1 MLRAVQVLRQR
12 FMTNLRNPLMRRNV
26 AIHTGG
32 KLIGMAIV
40 LLLIT
45 TFVPHMFAH
54 AATSARDAPAPHI
67 NAINTIW
74 VLVAAFLV
82 FAMQIGFEMLESG
95 FARQREAVNILVE
108 GIADTCICG
117 ITFWAGS
124 GN

>member
-1 MLRAVQVLRQR
+1 
-12 FMTNLRNPLMRRNV
+12 MTILTAWQAGNSRGSST
-26 AIHTGG
+26 AATIHTGG